1 MMTMD
6 ENYIYGI
13 FYNGKLNENLLY
25 KDYDTAVKIK
35 EQMMEEK
42 FKYLNQL
49 LDINGLEYVIK
60 LDDNCIAAYE
70 EFNTTMYTYDIRKLK
85 VN

>member
-1 MMTMD
+1 MTMD

-13 FYNGKLNENLLY
+13 VYNGKLNEKLLY
-25 KDYDTAVKIK
+25 KDYDTAVKVK

-42 FKYLNQL
+42 LRYLNQL
-49 LDINGLEYVIK
+49 LDTTGIEYVIK

-70 EFNTTMYTYDIRKLK
+70 EFNTSLYLYDIRKLK